1 MSEPSTTST
10 PTSDAAS
17 TTTTIP
23 LKVDG
28 FLAQSVSFVTADD
41 AFVLGVVGCSSGAC
55 LAVRHTSD
63 GGRTWS
69 PVPAPP
75 TALATTGT
83 SGVLDL
89 HFADALDGWAYGP
102 VLWATHDGGVEW
114 QSLDLGGGIVAM
126 ASGSGEV
133 YALVEPCAT
142 DDCAA
147 PGHLYRSPAGRNSWS
162 LVPGVSGTFDET
174 SGNLVI
180 EGNTVFLLTGGPTP
194 QLLVASDGLNFSS
207 LPIPCVQA
215 IPGDVVP
222 FLPGGLAASDPSDIS
237 VVCLGGIGAGNQL
250 KQAFVSHDGGRT
262 FLRLPDPPT
271 GGDGAE
277 LAMPAPA
284 VLLLGTASA
293 ATSLFRTTASN
304 EAWSISSTFAGGG
317 VGLSGLAFVD
327 PEHGAFIFG
336 PASEALTFLR
346 FPNAPSGLGQLYLT
360 DDDGSTW
367 HPDRIPA

>member
-1 MSEPSTTST
+1 MSRPSTTST
-10 PTSDAAS
+10 PTSDAES
-17 TTTTIP
+17 TTTIP

-41 AFVLGVVGCSSGAC
+41 AFVLGVVGCPSGAC

-69 PVPAPP
+69 PAPAPP
-75 TALATTGT
+75 AALDTTGL

-114 QSLDLGGGIVAM
+114 QSLDLGGDIVAM

-133 YALVEPCAT
+133 YALVKPCAT

-147 PGHLYRSPAGRNSWS
+147 PGHLYRSPVGKNSWT
-162 LVPGVSGTFDET
+162 LVPGAFDGTSD
-174 SGNLVI
+174 NLVI
-180 EGNTVFLLTGGPTP
+180 EGNTVFLLTGGPTS
-194 QLLVASDGLNFSS
+194 QLLAASDGVTFSS
-207 LPIPCVQA
+207 LPIPCAQA
-215 IPGDVVP
+215 TPGDVVP
-222 FLPGGLAASDPSDIS
+222 FLPGSLAASDPSDIS
-237 VVCLGGIGAGNQL
+237 VICLGGIGAGNQL
-250 KQAFVSHDGGRT
+250 KQAFISHDGGHT

-277 LAMPAPA
+277 LAMPSPA

-293 ATSLFRTTASN
+293 ATSLFRITASN
-304 EAWSISSTFAGGG
+304 EAWSISSTFADGGI
-317 VGLSGLAFVD
+317 GLSGLAFVD
-327 PEHGAFIFG
+327 PEHGAFVFG
-336 PASEALTFLR
+336 PASEALTLLR

-367 HPDRIPA
+367 HQDRIPA